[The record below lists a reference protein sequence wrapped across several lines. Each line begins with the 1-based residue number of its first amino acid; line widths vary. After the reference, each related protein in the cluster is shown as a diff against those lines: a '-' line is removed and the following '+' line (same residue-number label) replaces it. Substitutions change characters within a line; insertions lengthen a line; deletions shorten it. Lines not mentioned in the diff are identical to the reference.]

1 MGLDIR
7 PVGSVNARRLSS
19 EMGRRLAVR
28 RRAGREGSW
37 HVDGQAAREI
47 GQSKVVKDRFEE
59 IRDLVAWA
67 GAQRLNRD
75 RNARQV
81 DRAPGIGRVPLL
93 IGRVLDESGDSYK
106 LAVDAVARV
115 RVRGLAAE
123 PLRDDLFRE
132 KTGFCE
138 RDTDIVLVTRCGGHA

>member
-1 MGLDIR
+1 MTRSSDATNQPAVSR
-7 PVGSVNARRLSS
+7 MTSLSS

-37 HVDGQAAREI
+37 HVDGKAAREI

-81 DRAPGIGRVPLL
+81 DRAHGVGL
-93 IGRVLDESGDSYK
+93 VLARRSWTGKIED
-106 LAVDAVARV
+106 LVDICCD
-115 RVRGLAAE
+115 GLSHIMFEECEAPIALE
-123 PLRDDLFRE
+123 PRQ
-132 KTGFCE
+132 
-138 RDTDIVLVTRCGGHA
+138 